1 MLGFLKLLTSLL
13 EKDDIAPNKIKTKIT
28 YVFRDKAI

>member
-13 EKDDIAPNKIKTKIT
+13 EKDDIAPNKIKTKIN
-28 YVFRDKAI
+28 VFRDKAI